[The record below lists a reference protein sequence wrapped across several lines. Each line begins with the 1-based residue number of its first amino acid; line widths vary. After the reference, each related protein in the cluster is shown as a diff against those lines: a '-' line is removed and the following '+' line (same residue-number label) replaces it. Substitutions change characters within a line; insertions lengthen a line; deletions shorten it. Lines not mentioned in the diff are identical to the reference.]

1 MYTIKSVYRQSNLKL
16 AYRRI
21 ITNPESTYKNF
32 FRDTYS
38 FYAMAIDDNTK
49 SSSAKIKAGYMPEQS
64 IRVFMPKSNGL
75 SRMYTLLSLE
85 DQIVYQAFAN
95 IIAEAISTDKV
106 RKRYR
111 KSVFGNLYTSKE
123 SEFFYQPWKESYKS
137 YTKAIVRAHQKGN
150 AFIASFDLT
159 ACYDSINHSL
169 LKQILVANHIS
180 ENCVNEF
187 IRLLGKW
194 ESTDG
199 LSLGTGIPQGP
210 LASGIIAEVVLAKY
224 DEYAEQLQKKYEF
237 KYYRY
242 VDDIRIL
249 SHNEETVK
257 WVLFLLDRKS
267 KELGLF
273 PQSSKI
279 TVHKISN
286 IEDEIKRISKPLF
299 DDEFDDDQ
307 KQEYA
312 QKSIRALLKEDPA
325 DLTSIKRYFQFV
337 GHNSKTNK
345 LAIMA
350 VSKFPN
356 LIHSFAYY
364 VYRYPRVVPKSL
376 IDYIFSCCLD
386 NTKQFSA
393 GILLESIITNINTTD
408 QKRFA
413 VLANTLLKRD
423 KTEHFLVDCR
433 FKAQLMLIV
442 SMYGKAT
449 IKSIHRRI
457 TQETNW
463 WIKKELISKLFSLG
477 KAEIAIPLSLAHIT
491 KGNDDVALCAA
502 HTVLLSCVPNQL
514 PPLQEI
520 APIAQ
525 NTLKRAGMIQRSRY
539 SNSQINRYLSEI
551 IKQPYSYPWKKKLG
565 KEHAQLE
572 LNFFQAFCY
581 WQTDLTAFVNLW
593 DTIDDRLC
601 SLVVVDHSELGGY
614 TLGTV
619 GGISNS
625 KGFKSHL
632 PAFHKMVNEIHELR
646 LTSHL
651 SHSKVKRTNNYTGPI
666 KSSERKRILA
676 LVTSGINE
684 LTSYW

>member
-1 MYTIKSVYRQSNLKL
+1 MYTIKSVYRQNNLKL

-21 ITNPESTYKNF
+21 ITNPESTYKNY

-49 SSSAKIKAGYMPEQS
+49 NISSKIKAGYMPEQS

-111 KSVFGNLYTSKE
+111 KTVFGNLYTSKE

-150 AFIASFDLT
+150 EYIASFDLT

-169 LKQILVANHIS
+169 LRQILVNNRIS
-180 ENCVNEF
+180 ENCVKEF

-194 ESTDG
+194 ESTDA
-199 LSLGTGIPQGP
+199 LALGTGIPQGP
-210 LASGIIAEVVLAKY
+210 LASGIIAEAVLAKY
-224 DEYAEQLQKKYEF
+224 DEYVEQLQKRYEF
-237 KYYRY
+237 KYFRY

-249 SHNEETVK
+249 SNNEETVK
-257 WVLFLLDRKS
+257 WVLFLLDKKS

-273 PQSSKI
+273 PQASKI
-279 TVHKISN
+279 TVHRISN

-299 DDEFDDDQ
+299 DDEFDDE
-307 KQEYA
+307 KKHKYA
-312 QKSIRALLKEDPA
+312 QKSIRALLKEDPT

-337 GHNSKTNK
+337 GHNAKTNK

-364 VYRYPRVVPKSL
+364 VLRYPRVVPKSL
-376 IDYIFSCCLD
+376 TDFIYACCLD

-393 GILLESIITNINTTD
+393 GILLESIITNITNSD
-408 QKRFA
+408 QERFA
-413 VLANTLLKRD
+413 ILANSLLKKD
-423 KTEHFLVDCR
+423 KTEHFIVDCR
-433 FKAQLMLIV
+433 FKAQLMLMVFI
-442 SMYGKAT
+442 YGKVKR
-449 IKSIHRRI
+449 KSVLRRI
-457 TQETNW
+457 TQEDNW

-477 KAEIAIPLSLAHIT
+477 KTEDAIPLSLAHIV
-491 KGNDDVALCAA
+491 KGNNDVALCAV
-502 HTVLLSCVPNQL
+502 HTVLLSCTPKQL
-514 PPLQEI
+514 PPLHEI

-525 NTLKRAGMIQRSRY
+525 NTLNRAGMIQRSRY
-539 SNSQINRYLSEI
+539 SNSQINRYLTEI
-551 IKQPYSYPWKKKLG
+551 IKQPQSFPWKKKLG
-565 KEHAQLE
+565 KEHSQLE

-593 DTIDDRLC
+593 DTIDDRIC
-601 SLVVVDHSELGGY
+601 SLVVLDHSELGGY
-614 TLGTV
+614 SLGNV
-619 GGISNS
+619 GGIKDSL
-625 KGFKSHL
+625 GFKTHL
-632 PAFHKMVNEIHELR
+632 PNYHKMVNEIHKLR
-646 LTSHL
+646 LSSHL
-651 SHSKVKRTNNYTGPI
+651 SHSRVQRTNEYTGPI
-666 KSSERKRILA
+666 KSSERKKILS
-676 LVTSGINE
+676 LVTAGISD